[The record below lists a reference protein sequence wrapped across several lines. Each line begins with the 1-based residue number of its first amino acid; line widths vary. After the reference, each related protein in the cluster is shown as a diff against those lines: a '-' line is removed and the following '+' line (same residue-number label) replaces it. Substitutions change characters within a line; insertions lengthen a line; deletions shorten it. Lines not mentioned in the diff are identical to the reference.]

1 MFDYE
6 IIKKAIDVETEYSY
20 IDIRGKKMCFS
31 KFILNELYK
40 VYKKNED
47 GKTKIQIEAFEYYP
61 QASLG
66 DRRKTVKNFIKY
78 LKEFKNEKIIN
89 DEYNFK
95 NIKHTDIKFLKGV
108 GPKIAYYYY
117 KLGINTINDLITF
130 YPKKYID
137 YTLFRT
143 ISELNEGEYCT
154 IKGTVTSF
162 SMFTS
167 KKNLAIV
174 KIILKD
180 ETGTIILNYFFKQN
194 NKYLSNKYRDEFK
207 KGSTFIISGK
217 VKFDKYNGKYTFDNP
232 KTEQYIVSYNN
243 ETKGQ
248 ISPVYPLCENFSE
261 ITLKK
266 GIENAINIYQSQ
278 IQTIIPE
285 YLTKKYNFLSRYE
298 AIKEIHNPTNLYT
311 LEVARNT
318 LVYEELFLFELKI
331 AKYRNDI
338 KNNYNLK
345 FNMKENSLVNKF
357 IKSLPFELTK
367 AQKNAINEILNDL
380 NSQKPMRRLL
390 EGDVGS
396 GKTVVA
402 CIMMLAAIEN
412 GYQTAIMAPTEILA
426 RQHYNNFI
434 KWLLPMGISVN
445 LLLGS
450 TSQKIK
456 KEIKQGLLNGQTQV
470 VIGTHALIQN
480 DVEFYNLGACVID
493 EQHRF
498 GVNQRSK
505 LSNKGNAIHLLSM
518 TATPIPR
525 SLALTFNGDLD
536 ITIIDERPKGRKSI
550 ITSLLTQNERK
561 KAYKLIKDEIKKKHQ
576 AYIVYPLIDESETI
590 YAQAA
595 QSAAIELQEG
605 EFKDYKVG
613 LLHGKLN
620 NDEKEKV
627 MKDFKEGLYD
637 ILVSTTVVEVGVDVS
652 NATVI
657 MIENAER
664 FGLAQ
669 LHQLR
674 GRVGR
679 NDKQSYCLLISNSN
693 NEDTIERLNILT
705 QTNDGFIIAQK
716 DLELR
721 GPGEYIGT
729 KQSGIQNFKIADII
743 KDIRQLENAKND
755 AFDFIKNYKLD
766 DYPLLKIELKDDNSM
781 LKAN

>member
-6 IIKKAIDVETEYSY
+6 TIKKALDVEIEYSY

-61 QASLG
+61 QASLS

-78 LKEFKNEKIIN
+78 LKEFKSEKVIN
-89 DEYNFK
+89 DENNFK
-95 NIKHTDIKFLKGV
+95 NIKNTDIKFLKGV

-137 YTLFRT
+137 YTLFKT
-143 ISELNEGEYCT
+143 ISELVEGEFCT
-154 IKGTVTSF
+154 IKATVLSF

-167 KKNLAIV
+167 KKNLTIV
-174 KIILKD
+174 KVTLKD
-180 ETGTIILNYFFKQN
+180 VTGTIVLNYFFRQN
-194 NKYLSNKYRDEFK
+194 NKYLTNKYRDEFK
-207 KGSTFIISGK
+207 KGLTFIISGK
-217 VKFDKYNGKYTFDNP
+217 VKFDRYNGKYTFENP
-232 KTEQYIVSYNN
+232 KTEPYIVSYDN
-243 ETKGQ
+243 ETKGR

-261 ITLKK
+261 TTLKR
-266 GIENAINIYQSQ
+266 GIETALDIYQNQ
-278 IQTIIPE
+278 IQDIVPE
-285 YLTKKYNFLSRYE
+285 YLQKKYNFLSRYE
-298 AIKEIHNPTNLYT
+298 AIKEIHNPTNSYT
-311 LEVARNT
+311 LEAARNT

-331 AKYRNDI
+331 AQYRNDI
-338 KNNYNLK
+338 KNNYTLK
-345 FNMKENSLVNKF
+345 FDIKENSLVNKF
-357 IKSLPFELTK
+357 IKSLPFELTN
-367 AQKNAINEILNDL
+367 AQKNAVNEILNDL
-380 NSQKPMRRLL
+380 NSQKPMRRML

-402 CIMMLAAIEN
+402 CIMLLAAIEN

-434 KWLLPMGISVN
+434 KWLLPMGISVS

-450 TSQKIK
+450 TSQKMK
-456 KEIKQGLLNGQTQV
+456 KEIKQGLLNGQIQV
-470 VIGTHALIQN
+470 AVGTHALIQN

-505 LSNKGNAIHLLSM
+505 LSNKGNTPHLLSM

-525 SLALTFNGDLD
+525 SLALTLNGDLD
-536 ITIIDERPKGRKSI
+536 ITIIDERPKGRKPI
-550 ITSLLTQNERK
+550 ITNLLSQNNRK
-561 KAYKLIKDEIKKKHQ
+561 KGYKLIKDELKKKHQ

-590 YAQAA
+590 SAQAA
-595 QSAAIELQEG
+595 QTAAIELQAG

-627 MKDFKEGLYD
+627 MKDFKDGLYD
-637 ILVSTTVVEVGVDVS
+637 VLVSTTVVEVGVDVA

-679 NDKQSYCLLISNSN
+679 NDKQSYCLLVSNSN
-693 NEDTIERLNILT
+693 NEDTVERLNILT
-705 QTNDGFIIAQK
+705 QTNDGFIVAQK

-729 KQSGIQNFKIADII
+729 KQSGIQNFKIANIVNDI
-743 KDIRQLENAKND
+743 KTLENAKND
-755 AFDFIKNYKLD
+755 AFDFIKNYNID
-766 DYPLLKIELKDDNSM
+766 DFPILKVELNDEKSI
-781 LKAN
+781 LQAN